1 MPLDR
6 EGSITGST
14 YKGPIFGQKTRVLQR
29 GIGPRQARHGLMSFH
44 TELCLHE
51 NQNSF
56 HSWGTVTGAF
66 RPRVGKMFWGHD
78 FSALGIYTPAKLNL
92 YYFTKLTV

>member
-6 EGSITGST
+6 EGPITGST
-14 YKGPIFGQKTRVLQR
+14 YQGPIFGQKHTETGVLQS
-29 GIGPRQARHGLMSFH
+29 GTGPRQARHGLMSFH

-56 HSWGTVTGAF
+56 RSWGTVICAF
-66 RPRVGKMFWGHD
+66 RLRVGKTFWGHD
-78 FSALGIYTPAKLNL
+78 F
-92 YYFTKLTV
+92 